1 MWEETRDIVE
11 CFCLLIK
18 WCANSVTSSNEHNNL
33 RVKILR
39 ATKAIRETGTE
50 IKSYY
55 KDYIVIK
62 TKICTKIKHYD
73 KTPVWLKRRAFDC
86 ICTSYVWWECTL
98 EFWDRKVNIV
108 DLGYRKTENI
118 NYYYWSWTGRANI
131 FICVNCRTAVFRI
144 HASTYEACRQYS
156 QGVSFEERWITL
168 PMAANLL

>member
-1 MWEETRDIVE
+1 MCNQKDITKKEVVYVLCSVIVLSGIVE
-11 CFCLLIK
+11 YFCLLIK

-73 KTPVWLKRRAFDC
+73 KNARLIKKARFWLYLHFLCLVGVHSRILRQK
-86 ICTSYVWWECTL
+86 S
-98 EFWDRKVNIV
+98 K
-108 DLGYRKTENI
+108 
-118 NYYYWSWTGRANI
+118 
-131 FICVNCRTAVFRI
+131 NCSPR
-144 HASTYEACRQYS
+144 
-156 QGVSFEERWITL
+156 L
-168 PMAANLL
+168 P